1 MAQHLSHGADVE
13 RLDDIAVAL
22 RRQSDAVAEIG
33 ARGATL
39 LERLRVL
46 WQGPDF
52 ERFAGEWRAARR
64 TIEGAE
70 TQLRV
75 YSRKAGAASE
85 LQRSAS
91 GGSSGDG
98 GRPGQV
104 FRRPDDGQ
112 PVGAREAEP
121 PRAAFLPTV
130 PLAVPPRLEGE
141 LVGESTWSGPA
152 FQRLELGVYPPVGPA
167 EPSSSWIPGE
177 RGVAFDPTQT
187 SRVAPLRRAP
197 EGGEW
202 LHVHEH

>member
-70 TQLRV
+70 N
-75 YSRKAGAASE
+75 
-85 LQRSAS
+85 
-91 GGSSGDG
+91 
-98 GRPGQV
+98 
-104 FRRPDDGQ
+104 
-112 PVGAREAEP
+112 
-121 PRAAFLPTV
+121 
-130 PLAVPPRLEGE
+130 
-141 LVGESTWSGPA
+141 
-152 FQRLELGVYPPVGPA
+152 
-167 EPSSSWIPGE
+167 
-177 RGVAFDPTQT
+177 
-187 SRVAPLRRAP
+187 
-197 EGGEW
+197 
-202 LHVHEH
+202 